1 MDKVC
6 YYIVE
11 ERNGLKKKTKKVKEE
26 STVVIKFNTLRLR
39 SLQNK

>member
-11 ERNGLKKKTKKVKEE
+11 ERNGLKKKNQKSKGGEY
-26 STVVIKFNTLRLR
+26 SGNQI
-39 SLQNK
+39 